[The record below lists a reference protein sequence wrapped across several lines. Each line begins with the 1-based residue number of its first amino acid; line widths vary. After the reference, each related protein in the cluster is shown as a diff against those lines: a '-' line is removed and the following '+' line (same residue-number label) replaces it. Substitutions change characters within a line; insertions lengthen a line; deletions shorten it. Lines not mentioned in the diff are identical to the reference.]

1 MTNNCSY
8 YCKLTE
14 RRLFAYND
22 LSAKLE
28 IDLAQLQELKKEGV
42 ILADEDSGILFENE
56 SIFSPKII
64 WEKKTEGLK
73 NQIAEGMRELSR
85 LDDAINAV
93 SGDFY
98 GDIIKLKY
106 IEGKSDEYIA
116 EALNCDVSTVRR
128 NRKRIL
134 KRMAVRLYGCNALA
148 V

>member
-1 MTNNCSY
+1 MTNNYSY

-22 LSAKLE
+22 LTAKLE
-28 IDLAQLQELKKEGV
+28 IDLSELQELKKEGCYLE
-42 ILADEDSGILFENE
+42 IEDSVELSENYNIL
-56 SIFSPKII
+56 SPHII
-64 WEKKTEGLK
+64 SEKKTEGLK
-73 NQIAEGMRELSR
+73 NQIAQGMRELSR
-85 LDDAINAV
+85 LDDAIKAV

-106 IEGKSDEYIA
+106 IEGKTDEYIA
-116 EALNCDVSTVRR
+116 EILNCDVSTVRR

-134 KRMAVRLYGCNALA
+134 KRMAVRLYGCSALA